1 MIGMASR
8 AARLAG
14 AKSWL
19 RRHEQTLLIVN
30 AVNIALLFL
39 MHVFTTTV
47 PAFSQQVSD
56 VVNAIAIALAAFIL
70 ATIAWKGMVP
80 AVICAL
86 GIVLMHNAIILPY
99 YPPSDP
105 VFPDFMLKSK
115 DYAKSSAATSAQVAS
130 TMHFFLGLGMVGM
143 ATAIAYRPKFLFA
156 RNRPGDDPEWSKYPL
171 WHDNVKLVGGH
182 SEPSVPA
189 QSLMED
195 RDRYLMWR
203 YEYVL
208 ASIYGSLHLVRPTG
222 LVPKKS
228 TMFVRDRESGLLVG
242 KARYSGYFT

>member
-1 MIGMASR
+1 MA
-8 AARLAG
+8 AAGTARFAG
-14 AKSWL
+14 LRTWL
-19 RRHEQTLLIVN
+19 RRHEQTLLIIN
-30 AVNIALLFL
+30 AVNVALLFL
-39 MHVFTTTV
+39 MHMFTATV
-47 PAFSQQVSD
+47 PAFSQQVTD
-56 VVNAIAIALAAFIL
+56 LVNIIAIGLVLFIFS
-70 ATIAWKGMVP
+70 TVVWKGMVP

-99 YPPSDP
+99 YPPADP
-105 VFPDFMLKSK
+105 VFPDFMYTSK
-115 DYAKSSAATSAQVAS
+115 DYARSSAAVSAQVAS
-130 TMHFFLGLGMVGM
+130 IMHFFLGLGMIGM
-143 ATAIAYRPKFLFA
+143 SMMIAHKPAFLFA
-156 RNRPGDDPEWSKYPL
+156 RNRPGDDSEWSRYPL

-182 SEPSVPA
+182 SEPAVPA

-228 TMFVRDRESGLLVG
+228 TEFVRDRDSGLLVG
-242 KARYSGYFT
+242 KAKYNGYFA

>member
-1 MIGMASR
+1 MA
-8 AARLAG
+8 AWTAG
-14 AKSWL
+14 RFGVQAWL
-19 RRHEQTLLIVN
+19 RRHEQTMLIVD
-30 AVNIALLFL
+30 AVIVALLFL
-39 MHVFTTTV
+39 MHIFTTSV
-47 PAFSQQVSD
+47 PAFSQQESEL
-56 VVNAIAIALAAFIL
+56 VNALALALASFIL
-70 ATIAWKGMVP
+70 TTLVWKGLVP
-80 AVICAL
+80 AVVCAL

-105 VFPDFMLKSK
+105 VFPNFMSK
-115 DYAKSSAATSAQVAS
+115 DYVRSSAAVSAQVAS

-143 ATAIAYRPKFLFA
+143 SMALAYRPKILFA

-171 WHDNVKLVGGH
+171 WHDNVKLAGGH

-189 QSLMED
+189 QSLMEG

-208 ASIYGSLHLVRPTG
+208 ASIYGSLHLVRPMG

-228 TMFVRDRESGLLVG
+228 TVFVRDKDSGLLVG
-242 KARYSGYFT
+242 KAKYSGYFT

>member
-1 MIGMASR
+1 MAAGTAGRFAGMQA
-8 AARLAG
+8 
-14 AKSWL
+14 WL
-19 RRHEQTLLIVN
+19 RRHEQTLLIVD
-30 AVNIALLFL
+30 AVIVALLFL
-39 MHVFTTTV
+39 MHIFTTTV
-47 PAFSQQVSD
+47 TAFSQQASEF
-56 VVNAIAIALAAFIL
+56 VNILAIALASLIF
-70 ATIAWKGMVP
+70 ATLVWKGLVP

-105 VFPDFMLKSK
+105 VFPDFMSK
-115 DYAKSSAATSAQVAS
+115 DYSRSSAVVSAQVAS
-130 TMHFFLGLGMVGM
+130 TMHFFLGLGMIGM
-143 ATAIAYRPKFLFA
+143 SMAIAYKPKILFA

-189 QSLMED
+189 QTLMED

-222 LVPKKS
+222 LVPKKN
-228 TMFVRDRESGLLVG
+228 TVFVRDKDSGLLVG